1 MGGEKQ
7 KRQNKNKIDSKSSE
21 FPSKM
26 TSNQS
31 TGVAIYQPSPTP
43 VIRPKTSIL
52 DKSLS
57 RGKQEVSLSAF
68 ALLFSEMVQYCQSRS
83 STVPELQGKLHALG
97 QQVGARILDLVFVRE
112 KAARRETKLL
122 NVLLFVKST
131 LWKTLFGKE
140 ADKLEH
146 ANDDERTYYVIENE
160 PLVNRFIS
168 VPKDKGSLNCA
179 AFEAGIIEA
188 VLDGCN
194 FPAKVSAHWHKGTT
208 FMVKFNEEVIARDRQ
223 MDQMKRRNVNLV
235 FNLNKAS

>member
-1 MGGEKQ
+1 MSEI
-7 KRQNKNKIDSKSSE
+7 NKS
-21 FPSKM
+21 
-26 TSNQS
+26 
-31 TGVAIYQPSPTP
+31 GVAHFNPTPTP

-68 ALLFSEMVQYCQSRS
+68 SLLFSEIVQYCQSRS
-83 STVPELQGKLHALG
+83 STVPELQGKLHELG
-97 QQVGARILDLVFVRE
+97 HQVGSRLLDLVFDRE
-112 KAARRETKLL
+112 KAAKRETKLL

-146 ANDDERTYYVIENE
+146 ANDDERTYYIIEKE
-160 PLVNRFIS
+160 PLVNKFIS

-208 FMVKFNEEVIARDRQ
+208 FMVKFDEQVIARDKL
-223 MDQMKRRNVNLV
+223 MD
-235 FNLNKAS
+235 

>member
-1 MGGEKQ
+1 M
-7 KRQNKNKIDSKSSE
+7 NSNV
-21 FPSKM
+21 
-26 TSNQS
+26 TSN
-31 TGVAIYQPSPTP
+31 VAHYQPTPTP

-68 ALLFSEMVQYCQSRS
+68 SLLFSEIVQYCQSRS
-83 STVPELQGKLHALG
+83 STVPELQGKLHELG
-97 QQVGARILDLVFVRE
+97 YQVGARILDLVFVRE
-112 KAARRETKLL
+112 KAAKRETKLL
-122 NVLLFVKST
+122 NVLLFIKST

-146 ANDDERTYYVIENE
+146 ANDDERTYYVIEKE
-160 PLVNRFIS
+160 PLVNKFIS

-188 VLDGCN
+188 CLDGCN

-208 FMVKFNEEVIARDRQ
+208 FMVKFDEQVIARDKN
-223 MDQMKRRNVNLV
+223 ME
-235 FNLNKAS
+235 